1 MVHTFQ
7 HVIYYNCTKYKGGRC
22 GRDRMVVGFSY
33 TTTCAI
39 SILMLW
45 GRTLFMARC
54 TQYKCSVTCGRSVVF
69 TGYSCFLN
77 QQNWQPRDNWKIDE
91 SGVKHH
97 KPKPKYIKHLRFWK
111 LAGYIYKTN
120 FKGRLKHF
128 RNLQINIDPTFLYFL
143 KKHFAR
149 YFFLYKFLNIRHS
162 ADVCL
167 D

>member
-1 MVHTFQ
+1 MWSWSYGSWIFLYNYMCNQYTNVVRSNPVHGEVYSIQ
-7 HVIYYNCTKYKGGRC
+7 HYGI
-22 GRDRMVVGFSY
+22 
-33 TTTCAI
+33 
-39 SILMLW
+39 
-45 GRTLFMARC
+45 
-54 TQYKCSVTCGRSVVF
+54 KCSVTCGRSVVF